1 MWQAKVQKFS
11 PEIWVAGDRF
21 GQDFSLGL
29 RIVLQKLQVSLQ
41 KLTIIDY
48 WYWPEKLT
56 KLGLTQYLY

>member
-1 MWQAKVQKFS
+1 MWQAKAQNFP

-41 KLTIIDY
+41 KLTIMNY
-48 WYWPEKLT
+48 
-56 KLGLTQYLY
+56 